1 LRPAFFLQLIVFQI
15 LSRTP
20 FTISNTMGQ
29 KHAKPSQKLEADQ
42 IWQMMPFY
50 LPHGS
55 KICAGELEGRV
66 AVETNEHGVALLTD
80 ASDTEPHTRLDMRI
94 FACFLMAG
102 VVPPLSSFLCAILE
116 EYGLLLSQLHPNS
129 LPALSIF

>member
-1 LRPAFFLQLIVFQI
+1 LRPAFLLQFIVFQI

-29 KHAKPSQKLEADQ
+29 KRAKPSQELEADQ
-42 IWQMMPFY
+42 IWQTMPFY
-50 LPHGS
+50 PPRGS

-66 AVETNEHGVALLTD
+66 AVETNEHGAALLTD
-80 ASDTEPHTRLDMRI
+80 ASDAEPHMCLDMRI

-102 VVPPLSSFLCAILE
+102 MVPPLSSFL
-116 EYGLLLSQLHPNS
+116 
-129 LPALSIF
+129 